1 MPRVLVHEHAPAQQS
16 VLRGAGAL
24 KLVVLPGSP
33 YHRDANFST
42 HSGEPLAT
50 SQPLAAEL
58 SINRWCGCGQ
68 RTWINRLCVTLTS
81 FYHYRNPISSHCCWC
96 LLHHLYP
103 LMNTSAIKSLA
114 FTHAHEDKGLSGEL
128 GPSFSQEHPRSD
140 LAKKPTPE
148 LEKHTILAFRKQITT
163 ASEDHPMTA
172 YDSDSDHS
180 FTDYEPESEDDSI
193 TDTDSDSESH
203 SENTLLTADLKA
215 STREGIVMQIF
226 DVSTLKVNWGKNSE
240 KSYRFTMTGCQY
252 CRSIQDSSRLRL
264 DKNVSGYKS
273 SAECPGA
280 QHICSRKH
288 DKNRHPSKLRLLKLG
303 GCDSEVIYWEQI
315 KLLLPQLQL
324 PSSVTGRTLGPEIER
339 KLEDVAALLL
349 DGVKKLMAKHEHIKW
364 NNSESPW
371 ILPWKYS
378 FKMVDLL
385 SESGYIDDEKLR
397 SFFQEAEMAKQVVF
411 YSNAFLTRIL
421 VPRRFPDDKAWMLMN
436 KSFKAL
442 DDNTKQNIRVSFLR
456 TQRQTFIQKPS
467 GIQTSDEEYKKR
479 IMAFVKHKMVRDSGS
494 GRSHRKKAGLI
505 GFQRFQETLSNRI
518 LKRIKRDFSER
529 ERGFGEEPITAS
541 DSEEKRIFLQS
552 IAFDN
557 FIRHRIESIFTE
569 EKRALQ
575 ND

>member
-1 MPRVLVHEHAPAQQS
+1 
-16 VLRGAGAL
+16 
-24 KLVVLPGSP
+24 
-33 YHRDANFST
+33 
-42 HSGEPLAT
+42 
-50 SQPLAAEL
+50 
-58 SINRWCGCGQ
+58 
-68 RTWINRLCVTLTS
+68 
-81 FYHYRNPISSHCCWC
+81 
-96 LLHHLYP
+96 
-103 LMNTSAIKSLA
+103 MNTSAIKSLA

-203 SENTLLTADLKA
+203 SENTLLTAGFESQHQGRDRYAVRLQA
-215 STREGIVMQIF
+215 IVFEQLIEHL
-226 DVSTLKVNWGKNSE
+226 DPTKSLTPAIISTLKVNWGKNSE
-240 KSYRFTMTGCQY
+240 KIIPVYDDW
-252 CRSIQDSSRLRL
+252 I
-264 DKNVSGYKS
+264 
-273 SAECPGA
+273 AECPGA

-288 DKNRHPSKLRLLKLG
+288 DKNRHPSKIEALKLG

-575 ND
+575 NELVPPEDLALQEEIGRQFKRTKIAPS

>member
-1 MPRVLVHEHAPAQQS
+1 
-16 VLRGAGAL
+16 
-24 KLVVLPGSP
+24 
-33 YHRDANFST
+33 
-42 HSGEPLAT
+42 
-50 SQPLAAEL
+50 
-58 SINRWCGCGQ
+58 
-68 RTWINRLCVTLTS
+68 
-81 FYHYRNPISSHCCWC
+81 
-96 LLHHLYP
+96 
-103 LMNTSAIKSLA
+103 MNTSAIKSLA

-203 SENTLLTADLKA
+203 SENTLLTAGFESQHQGRDRYAVRLQAIVFEQLIEHLDPTNFNVESKLGKKFWCDSIFISADWAIVLMEFEVVEKIIPVYDDWMSVLSFQSRILHDFDLIKT
-215 STREGIVMQIF
+215 SQDTNQVPNVRELSIF
-226 DVSTLKVNWGKNSE
+226 AREN
-240 KSYRFTMTGCQY
+240 MTK
-252 CRSIQDSSRLRL
+252 IDIL
-264 DKNVSGYKS
+264 V
-273 SAECPGA
+273 
-280 QHICSRKH
+280 
-288 DKNRHPSKLRLLKLG
+288 KLRLLKLG

-529 ERGFGEEPITAS
+529 ERGFGEEPITDEKMLIHYILYSFPSTTAS

-575 ND
+575 NELVPPEDLALQEEIGRQFKRTKIAPS

>member
-1 MPRVLVHEHAPAQQS
+1 
-16 VLRGAGAL
+16 
-24 KLVVLPGSP
+24 
-33 YHRDANFST
+33 
-42 HSGEPLAT
+42 
-50 SQPLAAEL
+50 
-58 SINRWCGCGQ
+58 
-68 RTWINRLCVTLTS
+68 
-81 FYHYRNPISSHCCWC
+81 
-96 LLHHLYP
+96 
-103 LMNTSAIKSLA
+103 MNTSAIKSLA

-203 SENTLLTADLKA
+203 SENTLLTAGFESQHQGRDRYAVRLQA
-215 STREGIVMQIF
+215 IVFEQLIEHL
-226 DVSTLKVNWGKNSE
+226 DPTKSLTPAIISTLKVNWGKNSE
-240 KSYRFTMTGCQY
+240 KIIPVYDDWMSVLSFQSRILHDFDLIKTSQDTNQVPNVRELSIFARENMTK
-252 CRSIQDSSRLRL
+252 IDIL
-264 DKNVSGYKS
+264 V
-273 SAECPGA
+273 
-280 QHICSRKH
+280 
-288 DKNRHPSKLRLLKLG
+288 KLRLLKLG

-467 GIQTSDEEYKKR
+467 GIQ
-479 IMAFVKHKMVRDSGS
+479 
-494 GRSHRKKAGLI
+494 
-505 GFQRFQETLSNRI
+505 SNVY
-518 LKRIKRDFSER
+518 LF
-529 ERGFGEEPITAS
+529 
-541 DSEEKRIFLQS
+541 
-552 IAFDN
+552 
-557 FIRHRIESIFTE
+557 
-569 EKRALQ
+569 
-575 ND
+575 